1 MLTLYMVNLEVTYN
15 FLNDKK
21 TLTYCG
27 KVLLSICVIRV
38 ILIQFGIPLGIL
50 AYLLEF
56 WHTYFNPNNH
66 HLHHYRI
73 TLVDIDYRYY

>member
-1 MLTLYMVNLEVTYN
+1 MIKKVEKALKT
-15 FLNDKK
+15 KK
-21 TLTYCG
+21 TDIFGINPTVSY
-27 KVLLSICVIRV
+27 CVIRV
-38 ILIQFGIPLGIL
+38 ILIQFGIPLKIL

>member
-1 MLTLYMVNLEVTYN
+1 MP
-15 FLNDKK
+15 K
-21 TLTYCG
+21 TSKIALKNEKRTDIFG
-27 KVLLSICVIRV
+27 INSVVSICVIRV

-56 WHTYFNPNNH
+56 WHTYFNPNNYH
-66 HLHHYRI
+66 HLHHYKI